1 VSVYQRLFSPFRLG
15 RLELRNRIVMS
26 PMGTNLPGRQGEVTD
41 RLIDY
46 YAARAAGGPGLIVVE
61 GTAVHP
67 SGRAYPLMLDLS
79 RDDLIDGFA
88 KLAAAI
94 HQQGAAVILQMF
106 HGGRNTDLRVSG
118 RPPLGPSAVRGPV
131 GRITPVEMTLDQIE
145 LMVEAFGRAADRAVE
160 AGFDG
165 VEIHG
170 AHEYLVHQ
178 FISPYCNQRTDA
190 YGGSPEKRMRFPL
203 EIVRRIKHDFQD
215 KILSF
220 RFNAN
225 DYVSGGLGPEDTP
238 ALAKLLAEAG
248 VDVLNVTGGVFETP
262 HLLIPPLPVAHGTHL
277 PLARAVKEAVNVPV
291 IGVGR
296 ITTPAQAELALK
308 RGQADL
314 IACGRALL
322 ADADWPAKALV
333 SDWRAIRTCIGCNQG
348 CIDNFF
354 AERPVTCLYNPQ
366 AGHESQLAVRR
377 TKNPKKVVVVGAG
390 PAGLEAARVLD
401 LMGHQVILFE
411 ADQKIGGQV
420 NLAGRPPDKDEFF
433 GVIRFYQEALNRSR
447 IDLRL
452 GVAAD
457 AGMILGENPEAIVIA
472 TGAVP
477 LVPDL
482 PGMDNPSVVTAHD
495 VLADRAEVGDKV
507 VILGGGNIG
516 LETAH
521 LLLHQG
527 HRVTV
532 IEMGQQI
539 GLDLGPA
546 RRFLLMRRLRE
557 LKLRRL
563 IRCKVRR
570 IHSDRISYILE
581 ERDGQRYHRELTGV
595 DTIVNAMG
603 VRSRDDLALKL
614 EGRHDHVFLVGD
626 ALNPGKI
633 LHATSEGAR
642 AAHQID
648 AL

>member
-1 VSVYQRLFSPFRLG
+1 MSVYQHLFSPFQLG

-26 PMGTNLPGRQGEVTD
+26 PMGTNLATRRGEVTD
-41 RLIDY
+41 RMIDY
-46 YAARAAGGPGLIVVE
+46 YAARTAGGPGLIVVE

-79 RDDLIDGFA
+79 RDDLIDGYSR
-88 KLAAAI
+88 LAEAV
-94 HQQGAAVILQMF
+94 HRQGAAVILQLF

-118 RPPLGPSAVRGPV
+118 RPPLGPSPIRGPV
-131 GRITPVEMTLDQIE
+131 GRMTPIEMSLDQIE
-145 LMVEAFGRAADRAVE
+145 LMVAAFGRAADRAVE

-178 FISPYCNQRTDA
+178 FISPLCNQRTDG
-190 YGGSPEKRMRFPL
+190 YGGDPERRMRFPL
-203 EIVRRIKHDFQD
+203 EIVRRIKHDFDD

-225 DYVSGGLGPEDTP
+225 DYVSGGLGQEDTP
-238 ALAKLLAEAG
+238 ALAKMLAEAG

-277 PLARAVKEAVNVPV
+277 ALARAVKDAVDVPV

-308 RGQADL
+308 RGLADL

-322 ADADWPAKALV
+322 ADALFPAKASA

-354 AERPVTCLYNPQ
+354 AERPVTCLYNPE
-366 AGHESQLAVRR
+366 AGHEAQLVVRKTER
-377 TKNPKKVVVVGAG
+377 PKRVVVVGAG

-401 LMGHQVILFE
+401 SMGHQVILLE

-433 GVIRFYQEALNRSR
+433 GVIRFYQEALDRSQ

-452 GVAAD
+452 GVMAD
-457 AGMILGENPEAIVIA
+457 DRMILAENPEAIVIA

-482 PGMDNPSVVTAHD
+482 PGVDNPSVVAAHD
-495 VLADRAEVGDKV
+495 VLADKAKVGDQV

-527 HRVTV
+527 RQVTV

-570 IHSDRISYILE
+570 IHPDRISYIME
-581 ERDGQRYHRELTGV
+581 DRDGQRYHRELTGL

-603 VRSRDDLALKL
+603 VRPLDDLALKL
-614 EGRHDHVFLVGD
+614 EGKHDHVFLVGD

-633 LHATSEGAR
+633 LHATSEAAR
-642 AAHQID
+642 AAHQINE
-648 AL
+648 L